1 MPKKIIDE
9 NDSDSS
15 TESEPEQYETVNE
28 PVNEPKV
35 KIIKLE
41 KPRSGSKKQI
51 ETAPVEK
58 SEIIAKPKRIV
69 SEKQLE
75 ALRIAREN
83 RKKLRQPTK
92 EAAEEGRLD
101 SALGKPP
108 ASIDAAAVAEEAKP
122 IKKTVNK
129 PLTKLNKSELKVEA
143 DLLDIDISNLTNA
156 QIIKKIREKSLS
168 DFRNPQGGFD
178 KSQEEFDTPEPKS
191 PKKKITTKEKIIK
204 EIHHHHY
211 KDGETKKEVKQTKPV
226 IETPKVKVKRE
237 TNIINFV

>member
-51 ETAPVEK
+51 ETAPV
-58 SEIIAKPKRIV
+58 AKPKRIV

-83 RKKLRQPTK
+83 RKKLKQPTV

-108 ASIDAAAVAEEAKP
+108 ASIAAAAVAEEAKP

-211 KDGETKKEVKQTKPV
+211 KDGETKKEVKENTKPV
-226 IETPKVKVKRE
+226 IVNPKVKVKRE

>member
-51 ETAPVEK
+51 ETAPV
-58 SEIIAKPKRIV
+58 AKPKRIV

-83 RKKLRQPTK
+83 RKKLKQPTV

-108 ASIDAAAVAEEAKP
+108 ASIAAAAVAEEAKP

-156 QIIKKIREKSLS
+156 QIIKKIREKS
-168 DFRNPQGGFD
+168 
-178 KSQEEFDTPEPKS
+178 QEEFDTPEPKS

-211 KDGETKKEVKQTKPV
+211 KDGETKKEVKENTKPV
-226 IETPKVKVKRE
+226 IVNPKVKVKRE

>member
-1 MPKKIIDE
+1 MPKKIIE

-51 ETAPVEK
+51 ETAPDEK
-58 SEIIAKPKRIV
+58 PQSDFTPKPKRIV

-83 RKKLRQPTK
+83 RKKLRQATV
-92 EAAEEGRLD
+92 EATVEATEE
-101 SALGKPP
+101 
-108 ASIDAAAVAEEAKP
+108 VAEEDKP
-122 IKKTVNK
+122 IKKAVNK
-129 PLTKLNKSELKVEA
+129 PLTKLNKSELKAEA
-143 DLLDIDISNLTNA
+143 DLLGIDISNLTNA

-168 DFRNPQGGFD
+168 NDTQSPTLPQETPQEGFD
-178 KSQEEFDTPEPKS
+178 KSQSKT
-191 PKKKITTKEKIIK
+191 PKKKIIK